1 MISRAFCVFLVGILS
16 FAADAQTP
24 KKYNLF
30 QLEDNDVIWRNT
42 YPFTGAPEDLRPLV
56 VQMLKS
62 KFFTFNVVRNEAG
75 YVGEIQHYKVDCK
88 RYGRS
93 YLNTPRMYWDG
104 EWTGKFVVRVF
115 PDRYEVMIYALYAEK
130 IEQNVGYY
138 KGEKTVSG
146 RYVDIVTKKGK
157 GFKKNEYGNMDL
169 LSLSLKDSFD
179 ISAKTSDP

>member
-1 MISRAFCVFLVGILS
+1 MISRTICIVLTAIIS
-16 FAADAQTP
+16 FAAEAQTL
-24 KKYNLF
+24 KKYDLF
-30 QLEDNDVIWRNT
+30 QIEDNDIVWRNT
-42 YPFTGAPEDLRPLV
+42 YAFEGPAEDLRPLV

-75 YVGEIQHYKVDCK
+75 YIGEIQHYKVDCK

-93 YLNTPRMYWDG
+93 YINTPRMYWDG
-104 EWTGKFVVRVF
+104 EWTGKFVVKIL

-138 KGEKTVSG
+138 KGEKSVSG
-146 RYVDIVTKKGK
+146 RYIDIVTKKGK
-157 GFKKNEYGNMDL
+157 GFRKSEFGNMDL

-179 ISAKTSDP
+179 ISAKGD

>member
-1 MISRAFCVFLVGILS
+1 MISRVIGIGLAVTVS
-16 FAADAQTP
+16 FFANAQAL

-30 QLEDNDVIWRNT
+30 QLEENDVVWQNT
-42 YPFTGAPEDLRPLV
+42 YAFAGASEDLRPLV

-62 KFFTFNVVRNEAG
+62 KFFTFNVVRNEGG

-104 EWTGKFVVRVF
+104 EWTGKFIVRVF
-115 PDRYEVMIYALYAEK
+115 PDRYEVVIYALYAEK

-146 RYVDIVTKKGK
+146 RYVDIVAKKGK
-157 GFKKNEYGNMDL
+157 EFRKGEYGNMDL

-179 ISAKTSDP
+179 IGIMTGK